1 MIEIR
6 NKVMFYA
13 KPCPLVAYGLFE
25 LSCHIW
31 MREVYHVKDES
42 FRKEG

>member
-1 MIEIR
+1 MEIR

-25 LSCHIW
+25 LYYHIW
-31 MREVYHVKDES
+31 MHEVYHVNDEP
-42 FRKEG
+42 FQKEG